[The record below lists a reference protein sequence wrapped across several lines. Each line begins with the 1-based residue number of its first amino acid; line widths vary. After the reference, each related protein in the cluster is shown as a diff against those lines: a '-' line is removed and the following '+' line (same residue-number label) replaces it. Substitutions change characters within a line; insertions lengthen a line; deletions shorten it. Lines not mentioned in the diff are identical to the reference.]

1 MKITHLSNSF
11 IKVAT
16 ADLTVVCDPWV
27 GFGNHGGWHSF
38 PEYPL
43 EHLVDFVADADLVYI
58 SHMHS
63 DHFDPAFLA
72 AAGLLAKRFV
82 IKRFDNGVL
91 ARRLKGM
98 GVAEVIELDAFQRH
112 TERGVTLAIV
122 PQMTSNSA
130 GLDDEVNYDLDTSL
144 VLHDGRHTF
153 FNQVDNPLSL
163 DDLARVKAFIAEHFG
178 EIDIA
183 CLMAGAAGEYPQ
195 CFIGIDRGAEQD
207 RLVADSLVKL
217 REQVRLLAPRCLFP
231 AGGTY
236 FIPGKFHVLNDRI
249 AQPSHAQY
257 AEAVAALTT
266 PLVLE
271 GGLQVDVAAAAGAS
285 NPAQVAAALQQVVVP
300 LARDREQAI
309 QAHAQD
315 LYPYQAEPLPEP
327 AEGLAA
333 LLSRAEAN
341 YRQELHRRQVRQDCD
356 VAFRIHDDLRCDGQ
370 LQLQSQPAAVHELR
384 ADPAAVAERR
394 LEIHIDRQALLRCLS
409 RKGNWNQTLS
419 GSLCLFDRR
428 PNVYNPTTLFS
439 LNFFVA

>member
-11 IKVAT
+11 IKVST
-16 ADLTVVCDPWV
+16 PGLTLVCDPWV

-43 EHLVDFVADADLVYI
+43 DSLVRFVADADLVYI

-72 AAGLLAKRFV
+72 ASGLLGKRFV

-98 GVAEVIELDAFQRH
+98 GVAEVLELDAFQVH
-112 TERGVTLAIV
+112 TEGAVSLAIV

-144 VLHDGRHTF
+144 VLHDGQHTF

-163 DDLARVKAFIAEHFG
+163 ADLAQVKAFISERFG
-178 EIDIA
+178 AIDIA

-195 CFIGIDRGAEQD
+195 CFIGIDRAGEQA
-207 RLVADSLVKL
+207 RLVADSVAKL

-236 FIPGKFHVLNDRI
+236 FIPGKFHVLNDHI
-249 AQPSHAQY
+249 AQPSHEQY

-266 PLVLE
+266 PMVLE
-271 GGLQVDVAAAAGAS
+271 GGLQVDVAAACAATT
-285 NPAQVAAALQQVVVP
+285 PAQVAAAVQRAVVP
-300 LARDREQAI
+300 LGRDREQAI
-309 QAHAQD
+309 AAHAGD
-315 LYPYQAEPLPEP
+315 LYPYQAEPLAEP
-327 AEGLAA
+327 AEGLPAVLA
-333 LLSRAEAN
+333 RAEAN
-341 YRQELHRRQVRQDCD
+341 YRAELQRRQVQLDCD
-356 VAFRIHDDLRCDGQ
+356 VVFRIHDDLRCDGE
-370 LQLQSQPAAVHELR
+370 LQLLSQPAATHALR
-384 ADPAAVAERR
+384 ADLQREAERR
-394 LEIHIDRQALLRCLS
+394 LEIHVDRQALLRCLT

>member
-11 IKVAT
+11 IKVGMPQ
-16 ADLTVVCDPWV
+16 LTLVCDPWV

-43 EHLVDFVADADLVYI
+43 EHLVSFVADADLVYI

-72 AAGLLAKRFV
+72 ASGLLAKRFV

-98 GVAEVIELDAFQRH
+98 GAAEVIELDAFEVH
-112 TERGVTLAIV
+112 NECGVSLAII
-122 PQMTSNSA
+122 PQITSNSA
-130 GLDDEVNYDLDTSL
+130 GLDDEVNYELDTSL

-163 DDLARVKAFIAEHFG
+163 DDLAKVKAFIAERFG
-178 EIDIA
+178 AIDIA

-195 CFIGIDRGAEQD
+195 CFIGIDRAAEQA
-207 RLVADSLVKL
+207 RLVADSLAKL

-249 AQPSHAQY
+249 AQPSHAQF
-257 AEAVAALTT
+257 AEAVAALST

-271 GGLQVDVAAAAGAS
+271 GGLQVDVAAACGATTL
-285 NPAQVAAALQQVVVP
+285 AQAAAALQQVVTP

-309 QAHAQD
+309 AAHAQD
-315 LYPYQAEPLPEP
+315 LYPYQAEPLAEP
-327 AEGLAA
+327 TDGLGTLLAEAEQRY
-333 LLSRAEAN
+333 RAEL
-341 YRQELHRRQVRQDCD
+341 QRRQLRLDCE
-356 VAFRIHDDLRCDGQ
+356 VQFQIHDDLRCDAG
-370 LQLQSQPAAVHELR
+370 LQLLSQPAAEHLLR
-384 ADPAAVAERR
+384 ADPQQPAERR
-394 LEIHIDRQALLRCLS
+394 LVIHIDRQALLRCLT

-428 PNVYNPTTLFS
+428 PNVYNPSTLFS